1 MTHCLHIC
9 ISCRKKGHD
18 DAETRPGRL
27 LYDALISGYS
37 VNNSQDNDNAIK
49 PVKCLVQCDNPC
61 AVSISHADKFSYLL
75 SGLDADEDGQDLLTF
90 FKQYQQTEDGI
101 VPFGTRPKNLR
112 AKIKGRIPPLNYHEK
127 LGA

>member
-9 ISCRKKGHD
+9 ISCREKGHD

-27 LYDALISGYS
+27 LYDRLI
-37 VNNSQDNDNAIK
+37 NEWRDKDNAIK

-61 AVSISHADKFSYLL
+61 AVSLSHADKFSYLL
-75 SGLDADEDGQDLLTF
+75 SGLNADDDSQDLLTF
-90 FKQYQQTEDGI
+90 FKQYQQTDDGI
-101 VPFGTRPKNLR
+101 VPFATRPKNLR

-127 LGA
+127 LET